1 MSLSP
6 TIHSSGLESHG
17 GAIIAS
23 SPFVESLPATPRTW
37 AYSVQRAGKRLVDV
51 TGAGLGLLLLLPLL
65 VAVAVAIRF
74 GSPGPIL
81 FRQIRQGKGGKSFQI
96 YKFRTMIVDA
106 EGHLERIEH
115 LNESAGGVL
124 FKIRRDP
131 RVTRVGR
138 ILRRTNIDELPQ
150 LFNIL
155 RGDMSL
161 VGPRPL
167 QLRDCAL
174 LAQTDPEAYQRR
186 QVVIPGLTGL
196 WQASDRSES
205 NSAHM
210 VRLDLEYIDRW
221 SLWLDLRLILQTA
234 FGIIAGRGAC

>member
-1 MSLSP
+1 
-6 TIHSSGLESHG
+6 
-17 GAIIAS
+17 
-23 SPFVESLPATPRTW
+23 
-37 AYSVQRAGKRLVDV
+37 LVDV
-51 TGAGLGLLLLLPLL
+51 SGAGLGLLLLLPLL
-65 VAVAVAIRF
+65 IAVAAAIRI

-131 RVTRVGR
+131 RVTRIGR

-186 QVVIPGLTGL
+186 QVVVPGLTGL

-205 NSAHM
+205 SSAHM